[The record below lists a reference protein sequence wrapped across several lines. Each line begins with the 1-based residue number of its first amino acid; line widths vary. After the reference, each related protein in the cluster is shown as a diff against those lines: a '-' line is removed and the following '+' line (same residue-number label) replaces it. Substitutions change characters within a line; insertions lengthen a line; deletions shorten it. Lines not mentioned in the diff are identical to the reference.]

1 MALSKIT
8 TASLSDNAV
17 TTAKI
22 TDANITTAK
31 VADDAVTN
39 AKIGAGAITNTEVN
53 ASASIAQTK
62 LGSITSS
69 NLPNGSVIQFVSTQ
83 THSNHFTNSTSVVAI
98 NDLKVTITPTES
110 GNKIIYNLHGGH
122 ISYLTGVVRLYLWL
136 YIKVGSGTIGNA
148 HPSGGTNRWLECETS
163 STFGVPNSLQFVYTS
178 TGTDAVEFVPYIAS
192 SNGSLST
199 FFNANPY
206 VMTASCT
213 EIKA

>member
-8 TASLSDNAV
+8 
-17 TTAKI
+17 
-22 TDANITTAK
+22 
-31 VADDAVTN
+31 
-39 AKIGAGAITNTEVN
+39 N
-53 ASASIAQTK
+53 ASIGEAV
-62 LGSITSS
+62 SS
-69 NLPNGSVIQFVSTQ
+69 ANMPTGSVVQFVSTQ

-98 NDLKVTITPTES
+98 TDLKVTITPTES

-122 ISYLTGVVRLYLWL
+122 ISYLTGAVRLFLWL
-136 YIKVGSGTIGNA
+136 YIKVGSGTISNA

-163 STFGVPNSLQFVYTS
+163 STFGVPNSMQFVYTS
-178 TGTDAVEFVPYIAS
+178 TGTDALEFVPYIAS

-199 FFNANPY
+199 FFNASPY